1 MNDPVFLEAAK
12 ALAEKMKSEGEDIK
26 QSISQGYYLALM
38 QQPTPETLSVL
49 ENLHQEA
56 VLSASTVKIQPVL
69 SKEGE
74 SEVLEP
80 MAVVANAILN
90 LDGFLMKE

>member
-1 MNDPVFLEAAK
+1 
-12 ALAEKMKSEGEDIK
+12 
-26 QSISQGYYLALM
+26 M

-74 SEVLEP
+74 REVLEP